1 MAERKWILVGSSGDF
16 VKWTEKGQTLEG
28 VWQGSRPGR
37 FGDLGVLLLANG
49 KKVSFPLHT
58 VLTDRFKRIR
68 EGAEVHIEYLGKAT
82 NKKGTEYK
90 DFDIGVGDLKDIIP
104 ETAEEGQSEEVP
116 F

>member
-1 MAERKWILVGSSGDF
+1 MTERKWIPVGSSGDF

-37 FGDLGVLLLANG
+37 FGDLGVLVLTDG

-58 VLTDRFKRIR
+58 VLADRFKRVR
-68 EGAEVHIEYLGKAT
+68 DGAEVKIEYLGKASG
-82 NKKGTEYK
+82 KGGREYK
-90 DFDIGVGDLKDIIP
+90 AFELLVQNPEDILP
-104 ETAEEGQSEEVP
+104 EPEAPEGEVP